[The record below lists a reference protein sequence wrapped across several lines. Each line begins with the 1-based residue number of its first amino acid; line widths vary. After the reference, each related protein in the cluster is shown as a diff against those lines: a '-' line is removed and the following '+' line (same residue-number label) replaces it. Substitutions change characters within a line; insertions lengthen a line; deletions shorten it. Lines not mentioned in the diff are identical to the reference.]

1 MGRSAEIETPAYL
14 DVERSVSGRRWEL
27 RRADERNALTV
38 AQRWGLPEL
47 LGRIM
52 VSRGIGPDSV
62 DAYLNPSLK
71 SHLPDP
77 AHLLDMDKAVEH
89 IAGAISAGRKVAVF
103 GDYDVD
109 GATSSAILK
118 RYFDAI
124 GVGLTVYIPD
134 RLTEGYGPN
143 LQALRKLQDDGVS
156 LVITVDCG
164 ITSFDVL
171 DKAADAGL
179 SVIVVDHHKAEPRLP
194 KAAAVVNPNRLDDAS
209 PHGQMAAVGVTF
221 LLIVALNKKLRQTGY
236 FAERREPD
244 LLSLLDLVALG
255 TVCDVVPLTG
265 VNRVFTTQ
273 GLKVM
278 AQRRN
283 IGLTALS
290 DVSGID
296 ETPAAYHA
304 GFVLG
309 PRVNA
314 GGRVGEAPLGT
325 RLLASQDRGE
335 AMEIARRLDGFNTDR
350 KAIETACLE
359 EAIRLVETDLAAG
372 RGSPHL
378 VFVAGEGWHPGV
390 IGIVAGR
397 LKERYQRPAC
407 VVALADG
414 IGKGS
419 GRSMEGVDLG
429 AAVIAARQN
438 DLLINGG
445 GHAMA
450 AGFTVS
456 EGNLEAFRAF
466 LDGRISDALGG
477 KPIVGKIMLDGAVSL
492 AAATVE
498 FIASLERLAPY
509 GVGNP
514 EPRFVIPY
522 ARIADAGLVGT
533 DHVRLRIT
541 GEGGGSLK
549 GIAFRVADQELG
561 AFLLQA
567 KGGMPVHLAGKLKV
581 DRWNGAERPQI
592 IVDDAAEITAR

>member
-77 AHLLDMDKAVEH
+77 AHLLDMDKAVEQV
-89 IAGAISAGRKVAVF
+89 AGAISAGRKVAVF

-194 KAAAVVNPNRLDDAS
+194 KAAAVVNPNRLDDTS

-466 LDGRISDALGG
+466 LDGKISDALGG
-477 KPIVGKIMLDGAVSL
+477 KPIVGKIMLDGGVSL